1 MRLVRKW
8 LGERLFDS
16 EISAR
21 PADEIP
27 RRATFDE
34 FEAVTEGA
42 ALAHQSEN
50 FDFPRGQGEFQ
61 AHHFVEIDL
70 LPQHGGDSRLADI
83 DGVSAS
89 HRAIARV
96 DANVDFQ
103 LEAGSSAGLDKFT
116 SRPALEWLSKSQD
129 AVSDRRVRASRPIV
143 PAGYTAIRNAAW
155 DSCLRYR
162 RQRATALDRHFRIV
176 EGWIA
181 GASVALLVGFAQAF
195 RLKQALIH
203 AVQALLLDLR

>member
-8 LGERLFDS
+8 LGEGLFDS

-21 PADEIP
+21 PADEVP
-27 RRATFDE
+27 HRATFDE

-50 FDFPRGQGEFQ
+50 FDFPRRQGEFE
-61 AHHFVEIDL
+61 AHDLVEGDFL
-70 LPQHGGDSRLADI
+70 QEHGGDARFADI
-83 DGVSAS
+83 DRVSAN

-103 LEAGSSAGLDKFT
+103 LETGCSAGLDKFT
-116 SRPALEWLSKSQD
+116 SRSALEWLSKSQD

-143 PAGYTAIRNAAW
+143 PAGFTAIRNAAW

-162 RQRATALDRHFRIV
+162 RRRATALDRHFRIV

-181 GASVALLVGFAQAF
+181 GASVALLVGLAQAF

-203 AVQALLLDLR
+203 AVQALLLGLG